1 MLAIVVSV
9 PHHMGAL
16 ASVVLQEEIKP
27 KNQGQKS
34 MKFSQLANIIACVE
48 NEM

>member
-1 MLAIVVSV
+1 VNVKNKRMLAIVVSV

-27 KNQGQKS
+27 KN
-34 MKFSQLANIIACVE
+34 
-48 NEM
+48 

>member
-16 ASVVLQEEIKP
+16 ASVVLQEEEIKP
-27 KNQGQKS
+27 KN
-34 MKFSQLANIIACVE
+34 
-48 NEM
+48 